1 MRNLQLPGRS
11 PVRAT
16 QGMAA
21 TSHPL
26 ATQTALAILKR
37 GGNAMDAAIAAAA
50 VLAVVEPQATGI
62 GGDCFVLYTPAGSD
76 RVLAFNGSGRAP
88 QAVNLDWMREQ
99 GHESMPAHGPHAV
112 TIPGAIDAWCRL
124 LEDHGSLPL
133 GEILQD
139 AIGYAENGYVVAD
152 RVAADW
158 AHNASWLAEFPEAA
172 KVLLPHG
179 RIPRAGDIHR
189 NVELGRT
196 LRRIARLGRA
206 GFYEGP
212 VAEDMVNHLRSL
224 GGVHSLEDFS
234 TCRGEYVEPIHTDY
248 KGYQLYQVPPNNQG
262 LTALLMLNTLAG
274 FEQGPEANGARRLH
288 LEIEAARLAYH
299 ERDQRFAD
307 PEFAK
312 VPVER
317 LLSAE
322 HSARMQRQIDP
333 QHACTDLPEPLF
345 EHSDTVYLCVV
356 DGQRNAVSLINS
368 IYHEFGSGVMAPQ
381 SGVLLQNRGLSFR
394 LDPEHPNCL
403 APGKRP
409 MHTIMPGMLMRDGRV
424 QAPLG
429 VMGGDYQP
437 TGQVH
442 VLTGILDFGL
452 DPQEALDAPR
462 VIYQDG
468 KVLVEDGV
476 SPQVR
481 EALQGMG
488 HRLERHETPLG
499 GGQLIWID
507 WEKGTLTGASDPRKD
522 GCALGF

>member
-1 MRNLQLPGRS
+1 
-11 PVRAT
+11 
-16 QGMAA
+16 MAA

-26 ATQTALAILKR
+26 ASQAALGILKR

-62 GGDCFVLYTPAGSD
+62 GGDCFVLFTPAGSD
-76 RVLAFNGSGRAP
+76 RVLAFNGSGCAP
-88 QAVNLDWMREQ
+88 QAASLQWYREQ
-99 GHESMPAHGPHAV
+99 GYEKMPAHGPHPV

-133 GEILQD
+133 SVILED

-152 RVAADW
+152 RVATDW
-158 AHNASWLAEFPEAA
+158 ASNAAWLAEFPEAA
-172 KVLLPHG
+172 RTLLPKG
-179 RIPRAGDIHR
+179 RAPVAGEVHR

-196 LRRIARLGRA
+196 LRRIGRLGRA

-212 VAEDMVNHLRSL
+212 VAEDMVDHLRSL
-224 GGVHSLEDFS
+224 GGLHSLEDFAA
-234 TCRGEYVEPIHTDY
+234 CRGEYVEPVHTDY

-262 LTALLMLNTLAG
+262 LTALLMLNTLDG
-274 FEQGPEANGARRLH
+274 FDQTGFDPHGSERLH

-299 ERDQRFAD
+299 ERDLRIAD
-307 PEFAK
+307 SKFAK
-312 VPVER
+312 VPVEQ

-333 QHACTDLPEPLF
+333 QRASTHLPDSLF

-356 DGQRNAVSLINS
+356 DDQRNAVSFINS

-394 LDPEHPNCL
+394 LDPDHPNCL

-409 MHTIMPGMLMRDGRV
+409 MHTIMPGMVMREGRV
-424 QAPLG
+424 QAALG

-442 VLTGILDFGL
+442 VLTGIVDFGL
-452 DPQEALDAPR
+452 DPQQALDAPR
-462 VIYQDG
+462 LILQDG
-468 KVLVEDGV
+468 KVLVEEGIGL
-476 SPQVR
+476 QVQQQ
-481 EALQGMG
+481 LQAKG
-488 HRLERHETPLG
+488 HDLHPHVAPLG

-507 WEKGTLTGASDPRKD
+507 WDKGTLTGASDPRKD
-522 GCALGF
+522 GCAIGY